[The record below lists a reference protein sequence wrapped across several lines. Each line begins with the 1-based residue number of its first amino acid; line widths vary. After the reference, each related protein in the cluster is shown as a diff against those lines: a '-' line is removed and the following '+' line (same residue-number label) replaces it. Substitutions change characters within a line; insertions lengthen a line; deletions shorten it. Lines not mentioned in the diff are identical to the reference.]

1 MSTGRHRPQLLLSLS
16 DSWRTSLEGFDL
28 VGLFSTHCKL
38 PIGDKLFPVELNPRL
53 EKLHL
58 VQTGGIPPPRTDPSR
73 SDTTTSYSWY
83 LAWM

>member
-1 MSTGRHRPQLLLSLS
+1 MLLSLS

-58 VQTGGIPPPRTDPSR
+58 VQR
-73 SDTTTSYSWY
+73 DTTLCSIVCTSNA
-83 LAWM
+83 LCRIAAIFA